1 MSDFS
6 ANPAFLFWASVLAAV
21 AVAAPLG
28 PDLDALPLMPEPM
41 EPAELQP
48 LGVGPASWYG
58 PGFHGRLT
66 ANGEIYDQDGISAAH
81 RSLPFDTLLRVTRVD
96 TGDSVVVRVND
107 RGPYVG
113 DRILDL
119 SKGAARELGILEVG
133 VATVKLEIL
142 EPAELP

>member
-6 ANPAFLFWASVLAAV
+6 ANPAFLFWASVLAAA

-28 PDLDALPLMPEPM
+28 PDLDALPIMPEPL
-41 EPAELQP
+41 AEQVQT
-48 LGVGPASWYG
+48 LGVGAASWYG

-66 ANGEIYDQDGISAAH
+66 ANGEIYEQDGISAAH
-81 RSLPFDTLLRVTRVD
+81 RSLPFDTLLLVTRVD

-119 SKGAARELGILEVG
+119 SKGAARELGILDVG

-142 EPAELP
+142 ESAE

>member
-1 MSDFS
+1 MREFS
-6 ANPAFLFWASVLAAV
+6 TNPAFLFWASVFAAA

-28 PDLDALPLMPEPM
+28 PDLDALPIMPEPL
-41 EPAELQP
+41 PVELQT

-66 ANGEIYDQDGISAAH
+66 ANGETYNQEGISAAH
-81 RSLPFDTLLRVTRVD
+81 RSLPFDTLLLVTRVD
-96 TGDSVVVRVND
+96 TGESVVVRVND

-119 SKGAARELGILEVG
+119 SKGAARELGILDVG
-133 VATVKLEIL
+133 VTVVRLEIL
-142 EPAELP
+142 EEG

>member
-1 MSDFS
+1 MSEFS
-6 ANPAFLFWASVLAAV
+6 ANPAFLFWSSVLAAV

-28 PDLDALPLMPEPM
+28 PDLDALPIMPEP
-41 EPAELQP
+41 LGQQIQT

-66 ANGEIYDQDGISAAH
+66 ANGEIYNQEGISAAH
-81 RSLPFDTLLRVTRVD
+81 RSLPFDTLLLVTRVD
-96 TGDSVVVRVND
+96 NGESVVVRVND

-119 SKGAARELGILEVG
+119 SKGAARELGILDVG
-133 VATVKLEIL
+133 VTVVRLEIL
-142 EPAELP
+142 EEG

>member
-6 ANPAFLFWASVLAAV
+6 ANPAFLFWASVLAAA

-28 PDLDALPLMPEPM
+28 PDLDALPILPEPLAA
-41 EPAELQP
+41 PVQP

-81 RSLPFDTLLRVTRVD
+81 RSLPFDTLLLVTRVD

-119 SKGAARELGILEVG
+119 SKGAAKELGILDVG

-142 EPAELP
+142 ESAE